1 MTEERIQAVRRALA
15 GVHDPDLQR
24 DLIALNM
31 VRDIEVTG
39 GDVSLR
45 VVLTTPACPYV
56 AELESDIRAALGAL
70 GWVDDVSIRWDS
82 EVTPNTGFGQ
92 EGQMLPGVKNVVAV
106 ASGKGG
112 VGKSTLAVNV
122 TVALRE
128 LGASVGILD
137 ADIYGP
143 NVPGML
149 GVEGRPVLKNDRIQP
164 LRGHGVPVMSMGF
177 LADPDQAVIWRGP
190 MVAQALRQLLQDVE
204 WGELDYLIVDLPP
217 GTGDAPLSLSQLLPL
232 AGAVIITT
240 PQDVALQ
247 DVRRGIVMFERL
259 RVPVL
264 GVIENMSYFICPN
277 CDERHEIFDHGG
289 GAEAAEQFG
298 VPFLG
303 EIPLDPRI
311 RRACD
316 SGQPVAAL
324 GGLQD
329 PLAAP
334 YFAAARQIAAEVAKL
349 NASRPEPLPVL

>member
-1 MTEERIQAVRRALA
+1 MSEERTEAVRRALA
-15 GVHDPDLQR
+15 GVHDPDLQK
-24 DLIALNM
+24 DLIALHM
-31 VRDIEVTG
+31 VRDIEVVG

-45 VVLTTPACPYV
+45 MVLTTPAGPYV
-56 AELESDIRAALGAL
+56 GELESDIRAALGAL
-70 GWVDDVSIRWDS
+70 GWVNDVSIRWDS
-82 EVTPNTGFGQ
+82 EIKANTGFGQ
-92 EGQMLPGVKNVVAV
+92 DGEMLPGVKNVIAV

-128 LGASVGILD
+128 LGARVGILD
-137 ADIYGP
+137 GDIYGP

-149 GVEGRPVLKNDRIQP
+149 GVEGKPVLENDRIQP

-190 MVAQALRQLLQDVE
+190 MVAHAMRQLLQDVE
-204 WGELDYLIVDLPP
+204 WGELDYLIIDLPP

-232 AGAVIITT
+232 AGAAIITT

-247 DVRRGIVMFERL
+247 DVRRGIAMFEKL

-277 CDERHEIFDHGG
+277 CDARHEIFDHGG
-289 GAEAAEQFG
+289 GEQAAEQFG

-303 EIPLDPRI
+303 EIPLDSRI
-311 RRACD
+311 RSAGD
-316 SGQPVAAL
+316 SGRPVAAL
-324 GGLQD
+324 GLAD

-349 NASRPEPLPVL
+349 NAARPEPLPVL